1 MFVLCFAA
9 CAIRQLIFGF
19 LSSSEFIFVRRL
31 RLSAVSVSLPSP
43 FVRRLQ
49 LIVRRLC
56 FSAVSVC
63 LPSSAD
69 CPPSPFLCRLRLSA
83 VFSWFCVC
91 RSSTADLPPIAIA
104 TFLFVRSIPSSADFA
119 LCTVR
124 QLVICLVS
132 AVSLH
137 TVFTVVHDPLFS
149 AAKHCFVS
157 CWVKNGSKVAH
168 DMSNIAADVIAPRR
182 GHTVMV
188 EPGGHTSCFQLCQF
202 VGLWYCF

>member
-19 LSSSEFIFVRRL
+19 PSSSKFVRRF
-31 RLSAVSVSLPSP
+31 RLSAVSVSL
-43 FVRRLQ
+43 
-49 LIVRRLC
+49 
-56 FSAVSVC
+56 
-63 LPSSAD
+63 
-69 CPPSPFLCRLRLSA
+69 PSPFLCRLRLSA

-157 CWVKNGSKVAH
+157 CWVKIGSKVAH